1 MLELGLLVP
10 KLKKKV
16 KGKKVKSVENII
28 NVKRSERLK
37 AKHIVVPDKL

>member
-10 KLKKKV
+10 KIKHVRVKKV
-16 KGKKVKSVENII
+16 KPLVDVV

-37 AKHIVVPDKL
+37 AKYNSF